1 MAITPNIKTTNNYFE
16 RTETLI
22 KYYHDVNEFSVI
34 DADQEKELFTL
45 LKVGKEN
52 IEKAK
57 QSGDKAL
64 ENKYKKEVEKLR
76 MFIINSNLRFVI
88 SIARVYASN
97 SNLLDLID
105 EGNIG
110 LVKAVDTFDVELGN
124 RFQTHAVYLIRR
136 AINLYRQGD
145 GKLVK
150 KNNESKTFH
159 IIPNMINRFMQEFE
173 REPTSEELK
182 DYINKRYP
190 NADIKDS
197 ADVLTVKVSSIDE
210 PVDSEDGDANV
221 GNMNAFNV
229 FSASYNEYENTS
241 NLDHIKNFV
250 DGLMKHLSD
259 RDRTIVKMYFG
270 IDQLHNASVPV
281 AEIAGKMNLTQTRVR
296 QIVEDAKNTMKEAY
310 GGKLRVI

>member
-1 MAITPNIKTTNNYFE
+1 M
-16 RTETLI
+16 
-22 KYYHDVNEFSVI
+22 
-34 DADQEKELFTL
+34 
-45 LKVGKEN
+45 
-52 IEKAK
+52 
-57 QSGDKAL
+57 
-64 ENKYKKEVEKLR
+64 
-76 MFIINSNLRFVI
+76 
-88 SIARVYASN
+88 
-97 SNLLDLID
+97 
-105 EGNIG
+105 
-110 LVKAVDTFDVELGN
+110 
-124 RFQTHAVYLIRR
+124 
-136 AINLYRQGD
+136 
-145 GKLVK
+145 
-150 KNNESKTFH
+150 
-159 IIPNMINRFMQEFE
+159 PNMINRFMQEFE

-182 DYINKRYP
+182 DYINKHYP

-229 FSASYNEYENTS
+229 FSASYNDYEGTS

-281 AEIAGKMNLTQTRVR
+281 AEIAAKMNLTQTRVR

>member
-182 DYINKRYP
+182 DYINKHYP

-229 FSASYNEYENTS
+229 FSASYNEYEDTS

-250 DGLMKHLSD
+250 DGLMKRLSD

-296 QIVEDAKNTMKEAY
+296 QIVEDAKNAMKEAY